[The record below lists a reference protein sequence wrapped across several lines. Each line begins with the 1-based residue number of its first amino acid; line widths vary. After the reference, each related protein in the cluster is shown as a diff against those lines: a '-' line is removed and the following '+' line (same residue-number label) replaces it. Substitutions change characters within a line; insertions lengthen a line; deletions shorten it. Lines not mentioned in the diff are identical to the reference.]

1 MEKHM
6 SKKLA
11 FARKIVLAGVV
22 AGGLAGGAM
31 LTTTSVA
38 GAATNTPA
46 AAVPAASPVHV
57 LICSYDCD

>member
-1 MEKHM
+1 MA
-6 SKKLA
+6 KKLA

-31 LTTTSVA
+31 LTTASVA
-38 GAATNTPA
+38 GAATQVKDAPPA
-46 AAVPAASPVHV
+46 AVQTASSVHV